1 MGFVA
6 GQGSGDS
13 GVGRVALI
21 RTFGTRPYLS
31 DRNPL
36 LWECTRR
43 RTQGA
48 ESFAG
53 GVGKKMRPVGRW
65 EGDRMSPVLVG
76 GCSGVAV
83 SERMK
88 SHVICCYGEFFAS
101 LLVLER
107 VALSGRVG
115 PCFNILFSVL
125 GTSPLLF
132 RVARRPCPSR
142 CAVPRT
148 RTQFRR
154 SATNRR
160 RPLSATGTG
169 AVGARLDDAKAG
181 TNGAYRYDHFDF
193 HSEALARR

>member
-21 RTFGTRPYLS
+21 RAFGTRPYLS

-48 ESFAG
+48 ESFVG

-88 SHVICCYGEFFAS
+88 SHVIFCYGEFS
-101 LLVLER
+101 LVFWCCSESPYRGGRGLVSTFCSPCLEPRPCCSELLGDYVR
-107 VALSGRVG
+107 VAAQYREREPRFVALRRTVAA
-115 PCFNILFSVL
+115 PCRRQVREPLVPASTMLKRAPTVPTDTTIS
-125 GTSPLLF
+125 TSIQK
-132 RVARRPCPSR
+132 R
-142 CAVPRT
+142 
-148 RTQFRR
+148 
-154 SATNRR
+154 
-160 RPLSATGTG
+160 
-169 AVGARLDDAKAG
+169 
-181 TNGAYRYDHFDF
+181 
-193 HSEALARR
+193 